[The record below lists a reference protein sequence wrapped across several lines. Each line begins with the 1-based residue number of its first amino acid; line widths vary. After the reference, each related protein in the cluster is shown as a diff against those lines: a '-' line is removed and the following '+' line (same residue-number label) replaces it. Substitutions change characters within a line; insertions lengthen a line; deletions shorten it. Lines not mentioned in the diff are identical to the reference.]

1 MLTMAVLTPWQVHRA
16 TRRGTGEPLAVKV
29 QHAGMLEACAADLWA
44 VGLAVAVAERLFPE
58 EFRLGWVLAEL
69 APHLPLEL
77 DFRLEA
83 ANAARCREFFAP
95 GGGGSALAGQVV
107 VPAVHAELS
116 STRVLTMGFEEGVS
130 VTDVAGIA
138 EMRLRPHAVARQLS
152 ECFCAMIFGG
162 GFVHCDP
169 HPGNVLVRPMPGAA
183 ASSSSKEVQLVL
195 LDHGLYRELPR
206 HFTLIYRWTPSPNP
220 DPNPGNSPNPNPSNS
235 PNPNQQ
241 AMARAGAR

>member
-1 MLTMAVLTPWQVHRA
+1 M
-16 TRRGTGEPLAVKV
+16 
-29 QHAGMLEACAADLWA
+29 
-44 VGLAVAVAERLFPE
+44 
-58 EFRLGWVLAEL
+58 LAEL

-83 ANAARCREFFAP
+83 ANAARCRAFFAP

-162 GFVHCDP
+162 GSPLTLTLALTLTLNLTPTRTLTLTPTRTLTLTLALALTLTRTLTPTLALALTPIRWRLRALRSSPRQRARAPDARRRCFVVFQ
-169 HPGNVLVRPMPGAA
+169 GGAA
-183 ASSSSKEVQLVL
+183 RAA
-195 LDHGLYRELPR
+195 RPRTLPR
-206 HFTLIYRWTPSPNP
+206 AAAPLHPHLQV
-220 DPNPGNSPNPNPSNS
+220 DP
-235 PNPNQQ
+235 
-241 AMARAGAR
+241 

>member
-1 MLTMAVLTPWQVHRA
+1 M
-16 TRRGTGEPLAVKV
+16 
-29 QHAGMLEACAADLWA
+29 
-44 VGLAVAVAERLFPE
+44 
-58 EFRLGWVLAEL
+58 LAEL

-183 ASSSSKEVQLVL
+183 AASSSKVCDRGYRLESASTSHRILTKTDSRYHPPHRPSL
-195 LDHGLYRELPR
+195 ECSLCSKAGLIE
-206 HFTLIYRWTPSPNP
+206 T
-220 DPNPGNSPNPNPSNS
+220 
-235 PNPNQQ
+235 
-241 AMARAGAR
+241 